1 MHENIKQLVNTL
13 KCGLEQKK
21 LNIGLSD
28 FVKGDGLEV
37 PNEISKEFDDFF
49 NEFEKIYKDVDINE
63 FEEDDKKFISYLCEY
78 FKIKYDYLNKI
89 KYFQTNDIERTNC
102 IKYIFDNFILR
113 KSNKE
118 REYYNIG
125 EDEFLDLMN
134 FISKIVDKQIE
145 DNLDAD
151 DFIDDL
157 KEFYL
162 IEEPIAVYL
171 YGLIK
176 SNEDVLFKRYVI
188 NNLKEIKNLD
198 M

>member
-21 LNIGLSD
+21 LNIGLSG

>member
-13 KCGLEQKK
+13 KYGLEQKK

-63 FEEDDKKFISYLCEY
+63 FEEDDKKFIGYLCEY

-118 REYYNIG
+118 REYDNIG